1 MTESNDN
8 LNDTK
13 DKPLPIRIRA
23 SEQNA
28 DMQFAS
34 WVLPEVGSS
43 HVIGLEEKPEPVA
56 PPEAGI
62 TVLEDEVDSAAHLTL
77 AEIEVIR
84 EQAYEEGFAK
94 GREDG
99 YEFGEKEGDQRGMQ
113 QGLEQAQHLIDE
125 RLALL
130 ESAIDSLKDPLE
142 QQRSKITELMV
153 EMVEHV
159 AAAVIDFEVKA
170 SPDIV
175 LKAFQSALTLLP
187 KQVEDVVININPAD
201 QDAIENAIPRRH
213 ANWQVVAD
221 DDISQGGC
229 TIKTG
234 ASLIEFQLDSRF
246 QEVVEEL
253 YERLYQ
259 ESEDAD
265 D

>member
-1 MTESNDN
+1 MSE
-8 LNDTK
+8 
-13 DKPLPIRIRA
+13 KPQPIRIRA

-28 DMQFAS
+28 NVNFS
-34 WVLPEVGSS
+34 TWVLPEVGSS
-43 HVIGLEEKPEPVA
+43 HVIGLEAKQE
-56 PPEAGI
+56 EAVELDSEI
-62 TVLEDEVDSAAHLTL
+62 TVLEDEVDSSAHLTL

-99 YEFGEKEGDQRGMQ
+99 YEFGEKEGDQRGHQ
-113 QGLEQAQHLIDE
+113 QGLEKAQQEIDE
-125 RLALL
+125 RLAMLQ
-130 ESAIDSLKDPLE
+130 SAIDSLKDPLE
-142 QQRSKITELMV
+142 QQREKMSELMV

-170 SPDIV
+170 NPEIV
-175 LKAFQSALTLLP
+175 TKAFERALTLLP
-187 KQVEDVVININPAD
+187 KQAEDVVISINPAD
-201 QDAIENAIPRRH
+201 RDLIEDAIPRRH
-213 ANWQVVAD
+213 SNWQVVPD

-253 YERLYQ
+253 YERLY
-259 ESEDAD
+259 EDPIDVLAEPTQ
-265 D
+265 